1 MLGRHN
7 LDVGATQPRMG
18 RHDSGRQGDGAKQPD
33 TVSHNGVLLCCWC
46 SNDSRF
52 VSKGQGISFHR
63 FPTEDSLLI
72 EWLAKISRVGLEV
85 TKDTRLCSNHFE
97 SDCFE
102 RDLRAELLGSKG
114 KRTLKP
120 DAVPTI
126 FDHRPRKKPRL
137 STEKRLQEKAKR
149 EVRIIKF

>member
-1 MLGRHN
+1 MVYCCG
-7 LDVGATQPRMG
+7 VG
-18 RHDSGRQGDGAKQPD
+18 
-33 TVSHNGVLLCCWC
+33 C

-63 FPTEDSLLI
+63 FPTEDSLLK

-85 TKDTRLCSNHFE
+85 TKDTRLCSVHFE
-97 SDCFE
+97 PDCFE

-114 KRTLKP
+114 KRKLMP
-120 DAVPTI
+120 DTVPTI

-137 STEKRLQEKAKR
+137 STEQRLQEKAKK
-149 EVRIIKF
+149 EVRIKILTTWSQILFIRKENSRNC